1 MKGFP
6 KMAIFDEAN
15 RLSKR
20 LSRTMRILLTVIP
33 VVAIGIVVVIW
44 GYRTGDL
51 GKIVFASVLCFVLVP
66 LLDIW
71 WDFHRYPRSQ

>member
-1 MKGFP
+1 
-6 KMAIFDEAN
+6 MAIFDEAD

-20 LSRTMRILLTVIP
+20 LSRRMRILLTVIP

-51 GKIVFASVLCFVLVP
+51 GKIIFASVLCFVLVP
-66 LLDIW
+66 LTIIW
-71 WDFHRYPRSQ
+71 WDFHKYPRNK